1 MVESIKLIKTKG
13 ADAEQ
18 VYPETHAD
26 VVHGLTDA
34 ISTVAGGHDNK
45 LPDGADLNACT
56 SGSDAGMKVYIID
69 GVHIKNGPQS
79 VVSTQCWAALV
90 VIDIN
95 ANTAVQQYYD
105 SNGDVWMRG
114 AGGANKTWNSWKKH

>member
-1 MVESIKLIKTKG
+1 MVESIKLMKTKG

-18 VYPETHAD
+18 VYPETHAG
-26 VVHGLTDA
+26 VVHGLTSA

-69 GVHIKNGPQS
+69 GVHVKNGPQS

-95 ANTAVQQYYD
+95 DNAAVQQYYD
-105 SNGDVWMRG
+105 ADGSVWVRSANGD
-114 AGGANKTWNSWKKH
+114 NKTWNSWKKH